1 MPAMRTERP
10 VTNKHVDMR
19 TAALWAGLSRRQV
32 AELMVPG
39 AAIGLFA
46 GAIAGGL
53 AAMGGLSPAIS
64 LLAAVSLAL
73 PLALGG
79 AIYDLLL
86 TMGRIPL
93 GPLAPMA
100 LFWIVGFPIARILN
114 AAIVNLAAGD
124 PVAVPHGWLDFI
136 VYNMLL
142 SVGFAIGFW
151 WMHQNYAPR
160 WWFHLRERNPIA
172 AYFMNSQL
180 QFLGW
185 QGEQR
190 QAARQDRK
198 DKRSGKRGRPAADGT
213 SGRATRR
220 GKGED
225 APLS

>member
-1 MPAMRTERP
+1 MAATRADRPA
-10 VTNKHVDMR
+10 TNKRVDLT
-19 TAALWAGLSRRQV
+19 TASLWAGLGRRQV
-32 AELMVPG
+32 AELLVPG

-46 GAIAGGL
+46 GVIAGGL
-53 AAMGGLSPAIS
+53 GVMGGLSLALS
-64 LLAAVSLAL
+64 LVAAVSLAV

-100 LFWIVGFPIARILN
+100 IFWIVAFPIARIMN
-114 AAIVNLAAGD
+114 AAIVNLVAGD

-160 WWFHLRERNPIA
+160 WWFRIRGRNPLA
-172 AYFMNSQL
+172 AYFINSQL
-180 QFLGW
+180 AFLGW

-190 QAARQDRK
+190 QSQRQERK
-198 DKRSGKRGRPAADGT
+198 DKRAAKRDRSQDADPSAR
-213 SGRATRR
+213 SGRG
-220 GKGED
+220 GKSGGTMR
-225 APLS
+225 P

>member
-1 MPAMRTERP
+1 MSMRAER
-10 VTNKHVDMR
+10 VEVSKRVDPR
-19 TAALWAGLSRRQV
+19 AATLWAGLSRRQI
-32 AELMVPG
+32 AELLVPG

-46 GAIAGGL
+46 GVIAGGL
-53 AAMGGLSPAIS
+53 AVMGGLS
-64 LLAAVSLAL
+64 LGVTLVAAVSLAL
-73 PLALGG
+73 PLAIGG

-100 LFWIVGFPIARILN
+100 LFWVVAFPIARILN
-114 AAIVNLAAGD
+114 AAMVNLVAGD

-160 WWFHLRERNPIA
+160 WWFRIRDRNPIA
-172 AYFMNSQL
+172 KYFIGTQL
-180 QFLGW
+180 AFLGW

-190 QAARQDRK
+190 EAKRQDR
-198 DKRSGKRGRPAADGT
+198 RERRAAKASRD
-213 SGRATRR
+213 
-220 GKGED
+220 
-225 APLS
+225 